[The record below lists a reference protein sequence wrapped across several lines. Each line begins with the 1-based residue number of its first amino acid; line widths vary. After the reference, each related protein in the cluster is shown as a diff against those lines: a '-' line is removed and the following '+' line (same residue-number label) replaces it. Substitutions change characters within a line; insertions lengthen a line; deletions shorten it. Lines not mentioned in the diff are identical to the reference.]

1 MTTTPAPP
9 TPTTGPRASRRL
21 GVLDIG
27 SNTVHLAVVD
37 AAPGARPVQAAGAR
51 TVVRIMRYLQPDG
64 SLSAEGVAAML
75 AAVDDATAL
84 ARESAVEEMLPMAT
98 SALRDATNGPE
109 VLAAIGERVGQPVRV
124 LSGEDES
131 RLTFLAARRWHGW
144 AAGRLL
150 VLDIGGGSLEIA
162 SGVDEE
168 PDLAASVPLGAG
180 RMTMAYLAS
189 DPPRPAEVDA
199 LREHVRAVLA
209 PTVEAF
215 ERLPR
220 PDHVVATSKTFRSLA
235 RLAGMQVEVVGPD
248 ERWRMRR
255 SQLADWVPRL
265 ARLTAEGRTALPGV
279 TPERTFQIVAGGVVA
294 VETMKALGVDE
305 LEICPWALREGAILR
320 RLDHI

>member
-1 MTTTPAPP
+1 MLVTTTDS
-9 TPTTGPRASRRL
+9 TGRPTTRL

-37 AAPGARPVQAAGAR
+37 AAYAARPVQAAGAR

-64 SLSAEGVAAML
+64 ALSDEGVAAML
-75 AAVDDATAL
+75 AAVDDAMAL
-84 ARESAVEEMLPMAT
+84 ARKSAVDEMLPMAT
-98 SALRDATNGPE
+98 SALRDATNGGE
-109 VLAAIGERVGQPVRV
+109 ILAAIGERVGQPVRV

-131 RLTFLAARRWHGW
+131 RLTFLAARRWAGW
-144 AAGRLL
+144 GAGRLL

-168 PDLAASVPLGAG
+168 PDLAASLPLGAG
-180 RMTMAYLAS
+180 RMTMAFLPG
-189 DPPRPAEVDA
+189 DPPAPDDVDA
-199 LREHVRAVLA
+199 LRQHVRATLA
-209 PTVEAF
+209 RTAAAF
-215 ERLPR
+215 KALPA

-235 RLAGMQVEVVGPD
+235 RLAGMQVDVVGPD

-294 VETMKALGVDE
+294 VETMRALGVDE

>member
-1 MTTTPAPP
+1 VSTTT
-9 TPTTGPRASRRL
+9 RL

-37 AAPGARPVQAAGAR
+37 AAYTARPVQAAGAR

-64 SLSAEGVAAML
+64 SLSGEGVAAML
-75 AAVDDATAL
+75 TAVDDAVRL
-84 ARESAVEEMLPMAT
+84 ARESAVDEMLPMAT
-98 SALRDATNGPE
+98 SALRDATNGSE

-168 PDLAASVPLGAG
+168 PDLAASLPLGAG
-180 RMTMAYLAS
+180 RMTMAFLPD
-189 DPPRPAEVDA
+189 DPPAPAQVEA
-199 LREHVRAVLA
+199 LREHVRATLA
-209 PTVEAF
+209 PTVAAF
-215 ERLPR
+215 ERLPA

-235 RLAGMQVEVVGPD
+235 RLAGMQVESVGPD
-248 ERWRMRR
+248 DRWRMRR
-255 SQLADWVPRL
+255 AQLADWVPRL
-265 ARLTAEGRTALPGV
+265 ARITAEDRTALPGI

-294 VETMKALGVDE
+294 VETMRALGVDE
-305 LEICPWALREGAILR
+305 VEICPWALREGAILR

>member
-1 MTTTPAPP
+1 MTTTGS
-9 TPTTGPRASRRL
+9 TGRRTTRL

-37 AAPGARPVQAAGAR
+37 AAPGARPVPTAGAR

-64 SLSAEGVAAML
+64 SLSDEGVAAML
-75 AAVDDATAL
+75 AAVDDAMVL
-84 ARESAVEEMLPMAT
+84 ARQSDVDEMLPMAT
-98 SALRDATNGPE
+98 SALRDATNGPA
-109 VLAAIGERVGQPVRV
+109 VLAAIGERVGQPVQV
-124 LSGEDES
+124 LSGEDEA
-131 RLTFLAARRWHGW
+131 RITFLAARRWHGW

-180 RMTMAYLAS
+180 RMTMAYLPT
-189 DPPRPAEVDA
+189 DPPTAADVDA
-199 LREHVRAVLA
+199 LRRHVRAALR
-209 PTVEAF
+209 PTVAAF
-215 ERLPR
+215 AAVPA

-279 TPERTFQIVAGGVVA
+279 TPERTAQIVAGGVVA
-294 VETMKALGVDE
+294 VETMRALGVDE

>member
-1 MTTTPAPP
+1 MTRTT
-9 TPTTGPRASRRL
+9 RL

-37 AAPGARPVQAAGAR
+37 AAYTARPVQAAGAR

-64 SLSAEGVAAML
+64 SLSQEGVAAML
-75 AAVDDATAL
+75 AAVDDAMTL
-84 ARESAVEEMLPMAT
+84 ARESAVDEMLPMAT

-180 RMTMAYLAS
+180 RMTMAFLQD
-189 DPPRPAEVDA
+189 DPPAPAHVEA
-199 LREHVRAVLA
+199 LREHVRATLA
-209 PTVEAF
+209 PTVAAF
-215 ERLPR
+215 RELPA

-235 RLAGMQVEVVGPD
+235 RLAGMQFESVGPD
-248 ERWRMRR
+248 DRWRMRR

-265 ARLTAEGRTALPGV
+265 ARISAEGRTALPGI

-294 VETMKALGVDE
+294 VETMRALGVDE
-305 LEICPWALREGAILR
+305 VEICPWALREGAILR
-320 RLDHI
+320 HFDHI

>member
-1 MTTTPAPP
+1 MSTTT
-9 TPTTGPRASRRL
+9 RL

-37 AAPGARPVQAAGAR
+37 AAYTARPVQAAGAR

-64 SLSAEGVAAML
+64 SLSGEGVAAML
-75 AAVDDATAL
+75 TAVDDAVRL
-84 ARESAVEEMLPMAT
+84 ARESAVDEMLPMAT
-98 SALRDATNGPE
+98 SALRDATNGSE

-168 PDLAASVPLGAG
+168 PDLAASLPLGAG
-180 RMTMAYLAS
+180 RMTMAFLPD
-189 DPPRPAEVDA
+189 DPPAPAQVEA
-199 LREHVRAVLA
+199 LREHVRATLA
-209 PTVEAF
+209 PTVAAF
-215 ERLPR
+215 ERLPA

-235 RLAGMQVEVVGPD
+235 RLAGMQVESVGPD
-248 ERWRMRR
+248 DRWRMRR
-255 SQLADWVPRL
+255 AQLADWVPRL
-265 ARLTAEGRTALPGV
+265 ARITAEDRTALPGI

-294 VETMKALGVDE
+294 VETMRALGVDE
-305 LEICPWALREGAILR
+305 VEICPWALREGAILR

>member
-1 MTTTPAPP
+1 MSTTT
-9 TPTTGPRASRRL
+9 RL

-37 AAPGARPVQAAGAR
+37 AAYAARPVQTAGAR

-64 SLSAEGVAAML
+64 SLSPDGVAAML
-75 AAVDDATAL
+75 AAVDDAMAL
-84 ARESAVEEMLPMAT
+84 ARESVVDEMLPMAT

-162 SGVDEE
+162 SGIDEE

-180 RMTMAYLAS
+180 RMTMAFLPD
-189 DPPRPAEVDA
+189 DPPAPEHVEA
-199 LREHVRAVLA
+199 LREHVRATLA

-215 ERLPR
+215 RALPA

-235 RLAGMQVEVVGPD
+235 RLAGMQIESVGPD
-248 ERWRMRR
+248 DRWRMRR

-265 ARLTAEGRTALPGV
+265 ARITAEGRTALPGI

-294 VETMKALGVDE
+294 VETMRALGVDE
-305 LEICPWALREGAILR
+305 VEICPWALREGAILR
-320 RLDHI
+320 RLDHS

>member
-1 MTTTPAPP
+1 MSTTT
-9 TPTTGPRASRRL
+9 RL

-37 AAPGARPVQAAGAR
+37 AAYTARPVQTAGAR

-64 SLSAEGVAAML
+64 SLSPDGVAAML
-75 AAVDDATAL
+75 AAVDDAMVL
-84 ARESAVEEMLPMAT
+84 ARESAVDEMLPMAT

-168 PDLAASVPLGAG
+168 PDLAASLPLGAG
-180 RMTMAYLAS
+180 RTTMAFLPD
-189 DPPRPAEVDA
+189 DPPAPEHVEA
-199 LREHVRAVLA
+199 LREHVRATLA
-209 PTVEAF
+209 PTVAAF
-215 ERLPR
+215 QALPA

-235 RLAGMQVEVVGPD
+235 RLTGMQVESVGPD
-248 ERWRMRR
+248 DRWRMRR
-255 SQLADWVPRL
+255 AQLADWVPRL
-265 ARLTAEGRTALPGV
+265 ARITAEGRTALPGI

-294 VETMKALGVDE
+294 VETMRALDVDE
-305 LEICPWALREGAILR
+305 VEICPWALREGAILH
-320 RLDHI
+320 RLDHF